1 MASEWIWRNGDFIP
15 WEDATVHVTAH
26 ALHYG
31 SSVFEGVRAYAT
43 DRGPAVFRLDAH
55 THRLM
60 NSSKIARIDVPFTPD
75 EINEATLE
83 IVRRNGH
90 ESCYIRP
97 LVFRGAGK
105 LGVEGRQN
113 PTEVILLTMEWGR
126 YLGQEA
132 IEQGVDV
139 QVSSWRRIA
148 PDTFASLA
156 KIGGQYVN
164 SQFISME
171 AHDNGFNEGIALDYN
186 GYVSEGAGENI
197 FVIQDGVVFTPGIGS
212 SILQGIT
219 RDTVLTLLKDLGVE
233 VRFEAIAR
241 DMLYIADEIF
251 FTGTAAEITPIRSV
265 DRISVGAGTRG
276 PITKAVQD
284 EFFGITSG
292 QIPDRH
298 NWLTLVRQSEP
309 ASGD

>member
-1 MASEWIWRNGDFIP
+1 MPAEYIWKNGEFVA

-43 DRGPAVFRLDAH
+43 PDGPAVFRLREH
-55 THRLM
+55 TRRLF
-60 NSSKIARIDVPFTPD
+60 NSCKIARIEVPYTED
-75 EINEATLE
+75 QINEALLE
-83 IVRRNGH
+83 TIRRNGH
-90 ESCYIRP
+90 DSCYVRP
-97 LVFRGAGK
+97 LIFRGVNR
-105 LGVEGRQN
+105 LGVEGRHN
-113 PTEVILLTMEWGR
+113 PTDVVIITMEWGR

-132 IEQGVDV
+132 IDEGVDV
-139 QVSSWRRIA
+139 QISSWRRIA

-171 AHDNGFNEGIALDYN
+171 AHDNGFSEGIALDYAGN
-186 GYVSEGAGENI
+186 VSEGAGENI
-197 FVIQDGVVFTPGIGS
+197 FVIHDGVVYTPGVGS
-212 SILQGIT
+212 SILMGIT
-219 RDTVLTLLKDLGVE
+219 RDTALTLLRDMGYE
-233 VRFEAIAR
+233 VRFETISR

-251 FTGTAAEITPIRSV
+251 FTGTAAEITPVRSV
-265 DRISVGAGTRG
+265 DRIKVGSGTRG

-284 EFFGITSG
+284 EFFALTSG
-292 QIPDRH
+292 EKSDRYG
-298 NWLTLVRQSEP
+298 WLTRVRQAQP